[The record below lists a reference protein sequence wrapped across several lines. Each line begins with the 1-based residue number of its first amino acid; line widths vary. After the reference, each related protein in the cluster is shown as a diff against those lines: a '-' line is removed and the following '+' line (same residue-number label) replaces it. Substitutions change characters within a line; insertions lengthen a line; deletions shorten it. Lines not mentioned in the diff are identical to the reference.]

1 MLLCR
6 FLVLCQTKMPGTFTV
21 KAGFGVPGGG
31 QQQPDLASPELEA
44 VEPEYIDTD
53 LGTVL
58 GLGTSSQEVDPGL
71 ASRVLA
77 SRGHSATQR
86 RYRAN

>member
-1 MLLCR
+1 MLCR

-31 QQQPDLASPELEA
+31 QQLPGPASPELEA

-58 GLGTSSQEVDPGL
+58 GLGSPGTSQEAGPGL

-86 RYRAN
+86 RYAE

>member
-1 MLLCR
+1 M
-6 FLVLCQTKMPGTFTV
+6 LCQTKMPGTFTV
-21 KAGFGVPGGG
+21 KAGFGVPGG
-31 QQQPDLASPELEA
+31 PASPELEA

-58 GLGTSSQEVDPGL
+58 GLGTSSSSQEAVPGL

-86 RYRAN
+86 R

>member
-1 MLLCR
+1 MLCR

-31 QQQPDLASPELEA
+31 QQQPGPASPELEA

-58 GLGTSSQEVDPGL
+58 GLGTSSQEAGPGL
-71 ASRVLA
+71 SSRVLA
-77 SRGHSATQR
+77 SKGHSATHR
-86 RYRAN
+86 RYAE